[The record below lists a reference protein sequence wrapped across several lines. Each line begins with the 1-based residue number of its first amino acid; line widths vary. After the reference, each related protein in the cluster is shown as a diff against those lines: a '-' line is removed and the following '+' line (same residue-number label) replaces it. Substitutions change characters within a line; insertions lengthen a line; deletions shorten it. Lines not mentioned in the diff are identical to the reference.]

1 MPSLLIGQKVTYS
14 VTDSEGGK
22 NYYQHTYGPEE
33 DKKLHK
39 KAMPR
44 ETDEESERSVP
55 HHLSKD
61 VRDRHIA
68 DRPVEETNSA
78 SSRISAHLIETTS
91 LSQNIQLSTEEDGT
105 PNEMENVVTNT
116 DTNTNTNIQDT
127 NTNIPIQETD
137 TMAPNTESLYPDI
150 LNSNNTK
157 PDVISY
163 VTHLSEPLLDG
174 SPPNLS
180 NTDFI
185 VNSITGTIHSF
196 LPESFTSSMAT
207 PNSNPSLALSG
218 HACSEPVC
226 ENSNIN
232 PSMHSDVSVALLGVT
247 SPEIQDSIKTETDQ
261 ESSVSFSEINVNE
274 GLGPHH
280 MYRQVEHSPINS
292 PPSPAR
298 STRTEYLSATSET
311 DFKSRSETDF
321 KTRSETD
328 FKSIQSE
335 YVSMDDT
342 QSIESSSP
350 LYLYEE
356 GVVLDPN
363 YDYSALL
370 QNTMSPQQQQQQIN
384 LDSDSDF
391 SILMQNPSQQQ
402 QKNLHHSQPSPSPTI
417 KASGKLVRTGRKC
430 NPSTTINS
438 LTLPSRPPT
447 PMKPIQLW
455 RRNPEHLNK
464 FRMN

>member
-1 MPSLLIGQKVTYS
+1 MRMHGVCICV
-14 VTDSEGGK
+14 
-22 NYYQHTYGPEE
+22 
-33 DKKLHK
+33 
-39 KAMPR
+39 
-44 ETDEESERSVP
+44 RS
-55 HHLSKD
+55 
-61 VRDRHIA
+61 
-68 DRPVEETNSA
+68 
-78 SSRISAHLIETTS
+78 
-91 LSQNIQLSTEEDGT
+91 
-105 PNEMENVVTNT
+105 NT
-116 DTNTNTNIQDT
+116 DTVIQDT
-127 NTNIPIQETD
+127 DSIIPITDTNIPIQETD

-150 LNSNNTK
+150 LNSNTTK

-163 VTHLSEPLLDG
+163 VTHLSEPLLEG
-174 SPPNLS
+174 PPPNLS
-180 NTDFI
+180 NRDFI

-196 LPESFTSSMAT
+196 IPDSLTSQIP

-218 HACSEPVC
+218 YACSEPVC

-232 PSMHSDVSVALLGVT
+232 PSMHSDVSVALPCVT

-292 PPSPAR
+292 PPSPTR
-298 STRTEYLSATSET
+298 SARTEYLSATSET
-311 DFKSRSETDF
+311 DFKP
-321 KTRSETD
+321 
-328 FKSIQSE
+328 IQSE

-370 QNTMSPQQQQQQIN
+370 HNTMSPQQQQQQQQFN
-384 LDSDSDF
+384 LDNNSDF

-402 QKNLHHSQPSPSPTI
+402 QQDINLEFVQQNVAISSETDITPTASLQPVSS
-417 KASGKLVRTGRKC
+417 
-430 NPSTTINS
+430 
-438 LTLPSRPPT
+438 
-447 PMKPIQLW
+447 
-455 RRNPEHLNK
+455 
-464 FRMN
+464 

>member
-1 MPSLLIGQKVTYS
+1 MPSLLIGRKVTYS

-78 SSRISAHLIETTS
+78 SSRISAHLIETNS

-116 DTNTNTNIQDT
+116 DTNT

-180 NTDFI
+180 NRDFI

-311 DFKSRSETDF
+311 DFK
-321 KTRSETD
+321 TRSETD

-342 QSIESSSP
+342 QSIGSSSP
-350 LYLYEE
+350 LSLYEE
-356 GVVLDPN
+356 GVVLYPN

-370 QNTMSPQQQQQQIN
+370 HNTMSPQQQQQFN

-402 QKNLHHSQPSPSPTI
+402 QQKNLHHSQPSPSPTI
-417 KASGKLVRTGRKC
+417 KAPGKLVRAGRKC

-447 PMKPIQLW
+447 SARQIRWFGGYRHQTLSISHPINHSLVSCTTS
-455 RRNPEHLNK
+455 N
-464 FRMN
+464 

>member
-14 VTDSEGGK
+14 VTDSEGEK

-78 SSRISAHLIETTS
+78 SSRISADLIETN
-91 LSQNIQLSTEEDGT
+91 LSQNIQLSTEEVGIS
-105 PNEMENVVTNT
+105 NEMENVVTKTDTNFIPPNT
-116 DTNTNTNIQDT
+116 DSIIPMQDTNTMAPNTNTNIQET
-127 NTNIPIQETD
+127 GTNIPITETETNIPITETD
-137 TMAPNTESLYPDI
+137 TTAPNTDYPDI
-150 LNSNNTK
+150 LNSNTTK

-163 VTHLSEPLLDG
+163 VTHLPEPLLDG
-174 SPPNLS
+174 PPPNLS
-180 NTDFI
+180 NRDFI

-196 LPESFTSSMAT
+196 IPESLTNSMAT

-218 HACSEPVC
+218 YACSEPVC

-232 PSMHSDVSVALLGVT
+232 PSMHSDVSVALPGVI

-311 DFKSRSETDF
+311 DS

-342 QSIESSSP
+342 QSIESGSP
-350 LYLYEE
+350 LSLYEE

-370 QNTMSPQQQQQQIN
+370 HNTMSPQQPQRQQQQQQFN

-391 SILMQNPSQQQ
+391 SILMQNPTQQQ
-402 QKNLHHSQPSPSPTI
+402 QQDINLEFVQQNVAIPSETDITPTASLQPVSS
-417 KASGKLVRTGRKC
+417 
-430 NPSTTINS
+430 
-438 LTLPSRPPT
+438 
-447 PMKPIQLW
+447 
-455 RRNPEHLNK
+455 
-464 FRMN
+464 